1 MDINCYSKGHE
12 NIKAISYCCECKVYM
27 CNKCENFHLNLLPN
41 HQSFNLDKNLDEIF
55 TGYCKEKRHNNDKL
69 EFFCKDH
76 NILCCAACLCKI
88 KKDEI
93 GNHHDCDVCTI
104 EDIKE
109 EKINNL
115 KKNIKY
121 LEEIFNTLEESIKN
135 IKIIYEKMNENKEEL
150 KLKIQKIFTKI
161 RNELNNR
168 EDEILLEVDKKF
180 EDFFIKEEIIK
191 ECGKLPDKI
200 KISLDKGKLIEKEK
214 NDNKLNL
221 LINECITMENNIKSI
236 TIIQENIKK
245 FNNLYNFEINFYPE
259 EEGINSIVNTIKSF
273 GQVTDIK
280 NNHLLNISSILTK
293 KEEEDLINS
302 WVSPNKKISYELLF
316 RATRDGD
323 KVEDFHNHCDNKSP
337 ILILGKTPNNF
348 IFGGYTSVILNYTKN
363 EYIKDNN
370 AFIFSL
376 NQKKRF
382 FSKDQYSTRSN
393 RPDYFIIFGNGK
405 NSLQI
410 KDNILSSK
418 HWSNPN
424 GSYGDNLNLTEDKD
438 FFIVEFEVFNI
449 N

>member
-1 MDINCYSKGHE
+1 
-12 NIKAISYCCECKVYM
+12 
-27 CNKCENFHLNLLPN
+27 
-41 HQSFNLDKNLDEIF
+41 
-55 TGYCKEKRHNNDKL
+55 
-69 EFFCKDH
+69 
-76 NILCCAACLCKI
+76 
-88 KKDEI
+88 
-93 GNHHDCDVCTI
+93 
-104 EDIKE
+104 
-109 EKINNL
+109 
-115 KKNIKY
+115 
-121 LEEIFNTLEESIKN
+121 
-135 IKIIYEKMNENKEEL
+135 
-150 KLKIQKIFTKI
+150 
-161 RNELNNR
+161 
-168 EDEILLEVDKKF
+168 
-180 EDFFIKEEIIK
+180 
-191 ECGKLPDKI
+191 
-200 KISLDKGKLIEKEK
+200 
-214 NDNKLNL
+214 
-221 LINECITMENNIKSI
+221 MEYNIKSI

-273 GQVTDIK
+273 GQITDIK

-323 KVEDFHNHCDNKSP
+323 KVENFHNLCDNKSP

-382 FSKDQYSTRSN
+382 FSKDKYITRSN